1 MVDGG
6 WPAPLHLKPVKISVK
21 SWKEERQQSNSKTI
35 DYCCFLAHCLSKYF
49 SNNKLN
55 SRLFEIFL
63 QVFKSCLKFKRR
75 SWWCSSC
82 FKRQAEHK
90 IVLQRKTIFC
100 KVQTWKCFS
109 RKPFFETL
117 ISFLKKTLLLR
128 FLQFRKKIILTF
140 ISLTTCWNK
149 PPRAEHSLSRLS
161 MASISTLFLCNLQH
175 RNTH

>member
-1 MVDGG
+1 MDHFKNTPLLCWKEKWSFCKIDSNHHQPGG
-6 WPAPLHLKPVKISVK
+6 WPAPLHLKPVKISNK

-109 RKPFFETL
+109 RKPFFQTL

-128 FLQFRKKIILTF
+128 FLQFRKK
-140 ISLTTCWNK
+140 
-149 PPRAEHSLSRLS
+149 
-161 MASISTLFLCNLQH
+161 
-175 RNTH
+175 